1 MKSTDD
7 DADVSN
13 MDTEESFQLTSRS
26 KTKKQVQEVDL
37 DRKRA
42 SAVRKRLPLSYTI
55 LHYLKPKIRMKKR
68 TSDPVI
74 MSKFIKNIDV
84 HQILCKESGDGR
96 QKIRDSIKKR
106 KVKHMSVQFKQQV
119 KNYLER
125 PDNSATLPGKKD
137 TKTIGKEVKQIHVL
151 NDYMLNLYDKFKLEK
166 PDIKISKKCFSN

>member
-26 KTKKQVQEVDL
+26 KTKKQVQELDL

-84 HQILCKESGDGR
+84 HQTYAKNLEMGG
-96 QKIRDSIKKR
+96 KR
-106 KVKHMSVQFKQQV
+106 
-119 KNYLER
+119 
-125 PDNSATLPGKKD
+125 
-137 TKTIGKEVKQIHVL
+137 
-151 NDYMLNLYDKFKLEK
+151 
-166 PDIKISKKCFSN
+166 